1 MKLKPK
7 GLAAAGMAIT
17 LFLSPG
23 AWAGESDNDELSV
36 QPLVVTTTMTKKSIK
51 EAPGS
56 VEVITRQNLED
67 MNAQTLADAVENA
80 VGLVVTTET
89 GRNKRPSIRGTGA
102 KHTLILIDGRRI
114 ASGFKSYTGMEQ
126 IPVDMIDHIEVVR
139 GPASALYGSDAMG
152 GVINVIT
159 RKTPDKFTLEATG
172 ELGQTTYAE
181 GELGV
186 GQALVGGGFG
196 DLGFLLSGS
205 YRHKDGYDRD
215 NTTPDDQDDS
225 SLGSVAGRVSY
236 DISKFHHLLT
246 GFEYMEKNA
255 QGLRDIQNMDRERDA
270 EDERLNLFLEY
281 NGKLSPVSKLMLR
294 ANHSTHEADIEMD
307 PPTSMTPGAIGDEGH
322 SKRRLDQLEGRFTS
336 LFFDRHMVTIGA
348 EGREEERK
356 DDSGLA
362 HDITNLSF
370 LVQDEYQITDRFY
383 LLLGGR
389 VDEHS
394 DFGSHFSPRASAT
407 FALMENFRIKTS
419 AGKGFRAPD
428 INELFIPVYMKRGKI
443 IYQPNSDL
451 DPEESTSFELS
462 LEGEIQK
469 FHGRITGF
477 QNDINDLIEPV
488 FDYTTGS
495 GKRKKDYYI
504 YNNISKARMRGIEME
519 AGIDLPLGFDI
530 AGNLT
535 FLDAE
540 NKDTG
545 ESLENRP
552 DISGFVKLG
561 YASPDLGIRTSFR
574 LTYIGE
580 REFDA
585 GNETAVTRA
594 DFRISKKLSR
604 QMEFYTGVNNI
615 ANAYV
620 DDGLEPM
627 SFYAGLNFC
636 Y

>member
-1 MKLKPK
+1 MEFKTK
-7 GLAAAGMAIT
+7 GMAAVGMAIT
-17 LFLSPG
+17 LFVSPG
-23 AWAGESDNDELSV
+23 AWAGELGNDELSV

-56 VEVITRQNLED
+56 VEVITRQKIGD
-67 MNAQTLADAVENA
+67 MNAQTLAEAVENA
-80 VGLVVTTET
+80 AGLVVTMET

-172 ELGQTTYAE
+172 QLGQSTYAE
-181 GELGV
+181 GQIGV

-196 DLGFLLSGS
+196 DLGVLLSGS
-205 YRHKDGYDRD
+205 FRHKDGYDRD
-215 NTTPDDQDDS
+215 NAAPDDGDDS
-225 SLGSVAGRVSY
+225 RLGSVAGRVSY

-246 GFEYMEKNA
+246 GFEYMEKTA
-255 QGLRDIQNMDRERDA
+255 QGLRDLQNMDRERDA
-270 EDERLNLFLEY
+270 DDDRLNLFLEY
-281 NGKLSPVSKLMLR
+281 NGKLSPVSNLMLR
-294 ANHSTHEADIEMD
+294 ANHSTHEAAIEID
-307 PPTSMTPGAIGDEGH
+307 PPTSMTPGAIVDENH
-322 SKRRLDQLEGRFTS
+322 SKRQLDQLEGRFTS

-348 EGREEERK
+348 EGREEKRT

-370 LVQDEYQITDRFY
+370 LIQDEYQITDRFY

-394 DFGSHFSPRASAT
+394 DFNSHFSPRASAT

-428 INELFIPVYMKRGKI
+428 INELHIPMYMKRGKE

-469 FHGRITGF
+469 FYGRITGF
-477 QNDINDLIEPV
+477 QNDISDLIEPV

-495 GKRKKDYYI
+495 GKSKKDYYI
-504 YNNISKARMRGIEME
+504 YKNISKARMRGVEME

-530 AGNLT
+530 SGNLT

-561 YASPDLGIRTSFR
+561 YVNPDLGIRTSLR
-574 LTYIGE
+574 LTHIGE

-585 GNETAVTRA
+585 GDEAAVTRA
-594 DFRISKKLSR
+594 DFKISKKLTR

-627 SFYAGLNFC
+627 FFYAGLNFS